1 MTDISWSD
9 QPPTPKKMSQS
20 IFYPTNKKKPKIFQT
35 KKSTT
40 SKYNSEK

>member
-20 IFYPTNKKKPKIFQT
+20 IFYPTNKKNRKYFKPKIHN
-35 KKSTT
+35 K
-40 SKYNSEK
+40 